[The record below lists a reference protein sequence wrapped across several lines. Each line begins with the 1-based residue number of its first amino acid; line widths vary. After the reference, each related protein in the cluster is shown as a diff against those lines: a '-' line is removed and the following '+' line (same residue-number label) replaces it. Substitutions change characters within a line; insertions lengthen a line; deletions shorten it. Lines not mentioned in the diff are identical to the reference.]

1 MKADHFS
8 RYSEPAWLAISAEA
22 ERVCDRPPMSLRS
35 ELERLGRECIAAS
48 SRTEPTRGERR
59 KFLEAKQRQVAEFRR
74 LLVEEGELPR
84 PLQERAAEV
93 VSEMER
99 LYLARCD
106 GSAGRAL
113 SQSSQNARKAHV
125 DEYFESLID
134 IWMRIGGEWLLRSNI
149 KELRSFIQ
157 ACATPV
163 IERKAATASAIA
175 TRLRRLDGS
184 RVKQLGD

>member
-48 SRTEPTRGERR
+48 SRTEPTPGERW

-99 LYLARCD
+99 LYLDRCE
-106 GSAGRAL
+106 GLAGRAI
-113 SQSSQNARKAHV
+113 SSSRNARKAHV

-134 IWMRIGGEWLLRSNI
+134 TLDGNRRRVAVALQHQGASVVYPSLRHAGDRTRGDHH
-149 KELRSFIQ
+149 LCHR
-157 ACATPV
+157 
-163 IERKAATASAIA
+163 RAATAA
-175 TRLRRLDGS
+175 
-184 RVKQLGD
+184 